1 MKRGVRDSFSL
12 ALGEE
17 YEVVGAADGDQ
28 GVRLARGRRSDLVF
42 LDLRM
47 PGLSGVETLRRLH
60 LLDPGI
66 DVCIVTGFYEEY
78 LRELIQAGEEGIRFQ
93 VARKPIDQEKIRVI
107 AESHLQGPQ
116 VYPG

>member
-1 MKRGVRDSFSL
+1 
-12 ALGEE
+12 
-17 YEVVGAADGDQ
+17 ADGDQ
-28 GVRLARGRRSDLVF
+28 GVRLARGRRPDLVF

-47 PGLSGVETLRRLH
+47 PGLSGVATLRRLH
-60 LLDPGI
+60 LLYPGI

-93 VARKPIDQEKIRVI
+93 VARKPIDQEQIRVI